1 MSNLS
6 MFLTFLSEVVT
17 SVLNFTLATGF
28 VIIVFFVTI
37 TELMK
42 AFNPNIET
50 TEQAIKHITTKLNE
64 EYDEEEDEKEDDD
77 NPILYKNSPFLMF
90 LLYPIIGTFVII
102 AFLQPLFPTYTA
114 GVLDIVNKYYVSV
127 LPYFAIVIG
136 LCGIGLASSM
146 LVMWLARRTYELAA
160 STIQIINEKK
170 EKEINENE

>member
-102 AFLQPLFPTYTA
+102 AFLLPLFPTYTA
-114 GVLDIVNKYYVSV
+114 GVLDIVIKYYISV
-127 LPYFAIVIG
+127 LPYFAIVIA
-136 LCGIGLASSM
+136 LYGIGLMFSRLLLWGARKAID
-146 LVMWLARRTYELAA
+146 LVT
-160 STIQIINEKK
+160 STMKIIKEKK
-170 EKEINENE
+170 EHE

>member
-114 GVLDIVNKYYVSV
+114 GLLDQVIKYYISV
-127 LPYFAIVIG
+127 LPYFAMFVALSMGG
-136 LCGIGLASSM
+136 LMFSRLLLWGARKTFDLA
-146 LVMWLARRTYELAA
+146 T
-160 STIQIINEKK
+160 STMKIIKE
-170 EKEINENE
+170 EKEDE